1 MDLLDN
7 IHIKNLASI
16 LNEVGEPVE
25 GNLICDRTADH
36 FTIEYSLDKIKNL
49 QYLAR
54 NKNKICEIGVN
65 AGHSLL
71 IMLFENPDAEY
82 LLFDLNC
89 HAYTIPCLEYIAS
102 AFPTTKISLMT
113 GDSTKR
119 VVQFLMNNENELN
132 TFDLCHID
140 GGHTYDIFSA
150 DFNNIKYL
158 SKMGCPVIFDDSDN
172 EHIDGFLKENIAQNT
187 IAQYKDSNIIN
198 TDKHF
203 IYTYKN

>member
-1 MDLLDN
+1 MELLEN
-7 IHIKNLASI
+7 VHVKYLAGI
-16 LNEVGEPVE
+16 LKEIGEPVE

-36 FTIEYSLDKIKNL
+36 FIIEYSLDKIKNL

-54 NKNKICEIGVN
+54 DKKKICEIGLN

-71 IMLFENPDAEY
+71 IMLLENPEAEY

-89 HAYTIPCLEYIAS
+89 HAYTIPCLQYIAS

-113 GDSTKR
+113 GDSTKTI
-119 VVQFLMNNENELN
+119 VQFLMDNKEELN
-132 TFDLCHID
+132 TFDLCHVD
-140 GGHTYDIFSA
+140 GGHTYDVFSA
-150 DFNNIKYL
+150 DFNNIKHL

-172 EHIDGFLKENIAQNT
+172 EYIDGFLKENIAHNT
-187 IAQYKDSNIIN
+187 IAQYEDPNIIK

-203 IYTYKN
+203 IYTYEN